1 MKKHSMAIG
10 FALIGL
16 GVAGFATGFSTVG
29 IICGLGLGA
38 FIGYFVA
45 GLTSAKGNLL
55 QQDFISMGNLAGK
68 TLDEIKAKVGE
79 PNAINACTVA
89 DTGKPEPNAIN
100 ACTVADTGKPGSLC
114 TWTSSPYSIT
124 LLFDEN
130 NICLGVNKEIRA

>member
-16 GVAGFATGFSTVG
+16 GIAGFATGFSTVG
-29 IICGLGLGA
+29 IICGLCFGA

-55 QQDFISMGNLAGK
+55 QQDFIAMGNLVGK
-68 TLDEIKAKVGE
+68 TLDEIKEKVGD

-89 DTGKPEPNAIN
+89 N
-100 ACTVADTGKPGSLC
+100 TGKPGSLC
-114 TWTSSPYSIT
+114 TWASAPYSIT

-130 NICLGVNKEIRA
+130 NICLGVNKETRA

>member
-55 QQDFISMGNLAGK
+55 QQDFIAMGNLAGK

-89 DTGKPEPNAIN
+89 DTGKP
-100 ACTVADTGKPGSLC
+100 GSLC
-114 TWTSSPYSIT
+114 TWTSAPYSIT

>member
-1 MKKHSMAIG
+1 MNKHSMAIA

-16 GVAGFATGFSTVG
+16 GIAGFATEFSMVG
-29 IICGLGLGA
+29 IICGLGFGA

-55 QQDFISMGNLAGK
+55 QQDFIAMGNLAGK
-68 TLDEIKAKVGE
+68 ILDEIKAKVGE

-89 DTGKPEPNAIN
+89 A
-100 ACTVADTGKPGSLC
+100 TGKPGSLC
-114 TWTSSPYSIT
+114 TWSNSPYSIT